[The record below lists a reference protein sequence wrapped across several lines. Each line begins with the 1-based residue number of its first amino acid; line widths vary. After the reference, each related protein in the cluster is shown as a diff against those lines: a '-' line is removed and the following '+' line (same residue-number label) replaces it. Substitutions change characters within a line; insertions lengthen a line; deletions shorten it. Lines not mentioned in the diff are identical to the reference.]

1 VSGQANFAN
10 RLDGYVEVKDRIAL
24 FYEKHPDG
32 RLVTTEVRATSEP
45 DGVPRVWVEAA
56 AYRTP
61 DDPHPGKGWSWLI
74 LPGSTSFTRGSEI
87 ENAETSAWG
96 RAIGALGIGIN
107 KSIASSDEIASKEG
121 ESARPTTPRPA
132 PLPGGA
138 STSWDGKVTTT
149 ATADGSV
156 RKDRDRGEFAAFKL
170 ELEQPEQGFRSAQ
183 VRFWGDLA
191 HALATAILSNGMP
204 DVATVWGDT
213 EVAHFTDKATKR
225 QVNYLVINATRVMTP
240 EWTMPAA
247 EPEAPVP
254 AEPNDIDDLPW

>member
-1 VSGQANFAN
+1 MTRMLDDYVDVATRIGQ
-10 RLDGYVEVKDRIAL
+10 
-24 FYEKHPDG
+24 FYEQYPQG
-32 RLVTTEVRATSEP
+32 SLQAEVFDLNDTRVVMRAY
-45 DGVPRVWVEAA
+45 
-56 AYRTP
+56 AYRDK
-61 DDPHPGKGWSWLI
+61 DDPRPAIAHSVLAIPG
-74 LPGSTSFTRGSEI
+74 TTNFTRGSEI
-87 ENAETSAWG
+87 ENAETSAIG
-96 RAIGALGIGIN
+96 RAIAFLGFEVKKG
-107 KSIASSDEIASKEG
+107 IASREEVQNKQNDPAETP
-121 ESARPTTPRPA
+121 ARPPSRAGDPA
-132 PLPGGA
+132 
-138 STSWDGKVTTT
+138 SWDGKVTTT

-204 DVATVWGDT
+204 DVATVWGET

-247 EPEAPVP
+247 EPEAPAA
-254 AEPNDIDDLPW
+254 AEPNDLDDLPW